1 MKNLICSNCAA
12 RIEKALQEE
21 LPYVNSAS
29 FNFPNQVMLLDVTED
44 YDETTAIPEIKR
56 IVDSIEDGVE
66 TYAYSKRHFVKTKRE
81 LENYTPFFL
90 GLIIYMFGY
99 FFYRLSIPYLYFPL
113 YWIGYILIA
122 RKIAKKTWKGI
133 KRKQIFDE
141 NMLMLIATVAAML
154 LHHHWEA
161 VLVIIFYTLGE
172 YLQHEAVHRS
182 KQEISSLIDLQVE
195 YANKIVDGKVTIVDP
210 LSIQKGDILLVRNGE
225 KIPVD
230 GTVIKGTTSLN
241 SSALTG
247 EAKLTTAKPGDYV
260 LSGNINVGQVIE
272 VKAVKEYTD
281 STIAKVI
288 DLIENSTS
296 HKARPETFITKF
308 ARYYTPA
315 VTIAAILMFLIP
327 TLVDPDNM
335 TDYIYSAAIFL
346 VVSCPCALV
355 LSVPLSYFAGIGAS
369 ARKGILLKGSS
380 YLHRLT
386 GVSVIGID
394 KTGTLTHG
402 NFEVVDVTNEEALK
416 LAASLEKFSI
426 HPIAHSIV
434 KHYQGEYEPFEE
446 EFVEEIPG
454 LGLIATTSKGK
465 ILVGNRKLMNKHK
478 IKVYDKKSN
487 IGSNVYVSQ
496 YGKYIGKIVV
506 ADTIRSSSRNVIQRL
521 SNKYRIVMLTGDN
534 EAVATYVA
542 DDLGNIETYSNLLP
556 DEKVKVFNEI
566 ESKGY
571 KMFIGDGINDA
582 PLLKT
587 ADIGVAMGEGSEIAI
602 DVADCV
608 IMGNDLTLVEQAFDI
623 ARKTKWIIM
632 ENIIFSLGVKFF
644 FLTLAAFGK
653 ANMLEAIFADVGITL
668 IAVLNSLRL
677 IYQRKKHN

>member
-1 MKNLICSNCAA
+1 MKNLLCSNCAA
-12 RIEKALQEE
+12 RIEKALKEE

-29 FNFPNQVMLLDVTED
+29 FNFPNQVMLLDVTDD
-44 YDETTAIPEIKR
+44 YDENKAVEEIKK

-66 TYAYSKRHFVKTKRE
+66 TYAYSKRHFVETKRE
-81 LENYTPFFL
+81 IEGYAPFFIGLVVYML
-90 GLIIYMFGY
+90 GYLAKRFD
-99 FFYRLSIPYLYFPL
+99 IPYVYFPL
-113 YWIGYILIA
+113 YWIGYLLIA

-133 KRKQIFDE
+133 KRKQFFDE
-141 NMLMLIATVAAML
+141 NMLMLIATFAAML
-154 LHHHWEA
+154 LRHHWEA
-161 VLVIIFYTLGE
+161 ILVIIFYTLGE

-195 YANKIVDGKVTIVDP
+195 YANKIIDGNVTLVDP
-210 LSIQKGDILLVRNGE
+210 LSIRKGDILLVRNGE

-230 GTVIKGTTSLN
+230 GTIIKGTTSLN

-272 VKAVKEYTD
+272 IKATKEYNE
-281 STIAKVI
+281 STIAKII

-315 VTIAAILMFLIP
+315 VTVAAFLMFLIP
-327 TLVDPDNM
+327 TLIDPKNM
-335 TDYIYSAAIFL
+335 KNYIYSAAIFL

-402 NFEVVDVTNEEALK
+402 NFEVVDATDEETIK
-416 LAASLEKFSI
+416 LAASLEKFST
-426 HPIAHSIV
+426 HPIAQSIV
-434 KHYQGEYEPFEE
+434 NHYKGDYIQFSENEI
-446 EFVEEIPG
+446 EEIPG
-454 LGLIATTSKGK
+454 LGLIATTKDGK
-465 ILVGNRKLMNKHK
+465 ILVGNRKLLNKHK
-478 IKVYDKKSN
+478 IKVHDKKSK
-487 IGSNVYVSQ
+487 IGSNVYVSK
-496 YGKYIGKIVV
+496 YGKYVGKIVV
-506 ADTIRSSSRNVIQRL
+506 ADTIKSSSRNVIKRL
-521 SNKYRIVMLTGDN
+521 SSKYRIVMLTGDN
-534 EAVATYVA
+534 EEVATHIA
-542 DDLGNIETYSNLLP
+542 EDLGNIETHSNLLP
-556 DEKVKVFNEI
+556 DEKVKIFNEI
-566 ESKGY
+566 ESNGY
-571 KMFIGDGINDA
+571 KMYVGDGINDA

-608 IMGNDLTLVEQAFDI
+608 IMGSDLTLLEDAFAI
-623 ARKTKWIIM
+623 ARKTKWIVI
-632 ENIIFSLGVKFF
+632 ENITFSLLVKFF
-644 FLTLAAFGK
+644 FLALAAFGM

-677 IYQRKKHN
+677 INHKKKK